1 MGSEISSLVE
11 NVEQVEIKNVY
22 IQSKLNGMCLDVRGG
37 KCDDGEEVKS
47 ELFKPKNMIKKL
59 RLYNMVIMEMKI
71 NFGISPITCEAR
83 NVSFARSRTKST
95 SLQSTRATS

>member
-37 KCDDGEEVKS
+37 KCDDGEEVKF
-47 ELFKPKNMIKKL
+47 EPFGPIVLIKKL
-59 RLYNMVIMEMKI
+59 RWYNTPIMERKI

-83 NVSFARSRTKST
+83 NASFARSRTKST
-95 SLQSTRATS
+95 SLQSTTATS